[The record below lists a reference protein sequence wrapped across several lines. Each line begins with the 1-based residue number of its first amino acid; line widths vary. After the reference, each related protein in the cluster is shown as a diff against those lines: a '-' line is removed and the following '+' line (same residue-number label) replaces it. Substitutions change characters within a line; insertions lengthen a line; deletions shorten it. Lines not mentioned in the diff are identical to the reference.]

1 MSGIDQARRAVR
13 IHTALPENSLAL
25 STLSGTEQLSELFSY
40 RVDCVSENASL
51 DLYDVLGMPIGIEYQ
66 TNGDGVRYMHGLVSE
81 AAHVGNLGIYAHYQ
95 LTMTAWPWMLTRTSD
110 CRIFSEM
117 SVPDIIESV
126 LSDNGF
132 DDFDNRLM
140 ASYDDWNYCVQ
151 YKETDFDFISRLM
164 EHEGIYYY
172 FEHFE
177 DRHVMVFC
185 DGSTAHNT
193 APEYAEIPHY
203 PESTEQSRETDHLV
217 NWQLKKKIRSGK
229 YVTKD
234 FAFDQPKRDLLV
246 KNKGAATG
254 QYDAKEIYDFPGGYA
269 YQESGEMTRAYGEH
283 LAKAR
288 MEALSAPHEVSQCD
302 GNVRGLNA
310 GNIFTLINCERDD
323 QNREY
328 LVLFASL
335 HIQMDSYY
343 SGDGGASVELHS
355 SFRCMPSTVP
365 YRPQR
370 KTPKPE
376 IRGPQTAIVVGAAG
390 EEIWTDQHGRVKL
403 QFHWDRYGESD
414 ENSSC
419 WVRVSQAWAGEKWGS
434 IHVPRMGQE
443 VIVEYIDGDPD
454 RPIVTGRVYNGDRPV
469 PYDLP
474 ANATQSGIKSRSS
487 KGGTPAN
494 FNEIRMED
502 KKGSEELYVHA
513 EKDQNN
519 IVENDETTSVGH
531 DRTESVGND
540 ETISIENNRA
550 EDVGN
555 DETIAI
561 GNDRSET
568 VGNNETIKI
577 VNDRSENVGAN
588 ETIEIGSNRTV
599 SIGLNK
605 SETVKVNK
613 AESIGIAKQL
623 SIGGTYTVTVG
634 AAVTETYS
642 SSQTTKVSKDNTES
656 IGANQSISVKGDQSF
671 TVSKNQNVSVEKN
684 QTTKV
689 TEDQT
694 ISIGKN
700 LVIDAG
706 DQITLKTG
714 KASITMKS
722 DGTIVIAGQDISL
735 DGKGAI
741 NQKAKNNI
749 VMKGKKI
756 LQN

>member
-1 MSGIDQARRAVR
+1 MSGIDQASRAVR
-13 IHTALPENSLAL
+13 IHTALPDNSLAL
-25 STLSGTEQLSELFSY
+25 HSLSGNEQLSELFNY
-40 RVDCVSENASL
+40 TVDCVSENASL
-51 DLYDVLGMPIGIEYQ
+51 DLYDVLGMPIGIEFD
-66 TNGDGVRYMHGLVSE
+66 TDKDGIRHMHGLVSE
-81 AAHVGNLGIYAHYQ
+81 AAHVGNLGIYAHYRF
-95 LTMTAWPWMLTRTSD
+95 TMTAWPWMLTRTTD
-110 CRIFSEM
+110 CRIFTEM

-132 DDFDNRLM
+132 VDFDNRLM
-140 ASYDDWNYCVQ
+140 ASYDAWNHCVQ

-164 EHEGIYYY
+164 EHEGIYYF

-177 DRHVMVFC
+177 DKHVMVFC
-185 DGSTAHNT
+185 DGSTAHST
-193 APEYAEIPHY
+193 APGYADIPHY
-203 PESTEQSRETDHLV
+203 PESTDQSRETEHLV
-217 NWQLKKKIRSGK
+217 NWHLKKKIRSGL
-229 YVTKD
+229 YITKD

-246 KNKGAATG
+246 QNKGVTTG
-254 QYDAKEIYDFPGGYA
+254 QYEGKEVYDFPGGYA
-269 YQESGEMTRAYGEH
+269 YQESGEMTRTYGEQI
-283 LAKAR
+283 AKAR
-288 MEALSAPHEVSQCD
+288 MEALTAPHEVTQSN

-310 GNIFTLINCERDD
+310 GNIFTLTNCDRED

-328 LVLFASL
+328 LVLHASL
-335 HIQMDSYY
+335 HIQMDSFY
-343 SGDGGASVELHS
+343 SGEGGGFVELHS
-355 SFRCMPSTVP
+355 SFQCMPSSVP
-365 YRPQR
+365 FRPQR

-434 IHVPRMGQE
+434 IHIPRMGQE

-487 KGGTPAN
+487 KGGTPSN

-519 IVENDETTSVGH
+519 IVENDESTSVGH
-531 DRTESVGND
+531 DRSETVGND
-540 ETISIENNRA
+540 ETISIGNNRA
-550 EDVGN
+550 EDVGV

-568 VGNNETIKI
+568 VGSNETISI
-577 VNDRSENVGAN
+577 GNDRTESVGAN
-588 ETIEIGSNRTV
+588 ETVDIGSNRSV

-613 AESIGIAKQL
+613 SESIGVAKQL
-623 SIGGTYTVTVG
+623 SIGGTYTVSVG
-634 AAVTETYS
+634 GAVTETYA
-642 SSQTTKVSKDNTES
+642 SSQTSNVVKDNTES
-656 IGANQSISVKGDQSF
+656 IGGNQSISVTGDQS
-671 TVSKNQNVSVEKN
+671 VSTGKSQSVSVGAS

-689 TEDQT
+689 TDDQT
-694 ISIGKN
+694 VSIGKN
-700 LVIDAG
+700 LTIDAG
-706 DQITLKTG
+706 DRITLKTG
-714 KASITMKS
+714 SASILMKS
-722 DGTIVIAGQDISL
+722 DGTITISGQDISI

-741 NQKAKNNI
+741 NQKAKKDI